1 MALLLAVGARGAGQ
15 SQQTVDASQRPP
27 LPEWMLDYL
36 PKTTE
41 ERAKAAFFDA
51 DGSSLLRLGIEALR
65 LSCGPG
71 MSGEPTPYLEF
82 TTQLA
87 CGDDAVVLGTPTRS
101 AVRINNRGTWLYTE
115 HEFHVRRWVYPALET
130 TTEIEV
136 LTHGGTL
143 NVGGQTT
150 TVSAGE
156 PLEARKEYLVFL
168 KRVPGTR
175 AFSLTRRGLIDT
187 DGWADRLQMAVLP
200 YELEHGDVPLDRF
213 IDDLAIAAGNC
224 RKPR

>member
-1 MALLLAVGARGAGQ
+1 
-15 SQQTVDASQRPP
+15 
-27 LPEWMLDYL
+27 MLDYL
-36 PKTTE
+36 PKTPE
-41 ERAKAAFFDA
+41 DRAKAAFFDA
-51 DGSSLLRLGIEALR
+51 DGPWLLRLGFNVTR
-65 LSCGPG
+65 TSCGG
-71 MSGEPTPYLEF
+71 GISDEPTPYQEF
-82 TTQLA
+82 ATGLA
-87 CGDDAVVLGTPTRS
+87 CGYDAVVLGTPTPS

-136 LTHGGTL
+136 LTNGGTL

-156 PLEARKEYLVFL
+156 PLEARKEYLIFL
-168 KRVPGTR
+168 KRVPGSR

-187 DGWADRLQMAVLP
+187 DGWTDRLQIAVLP
-200 YELEHGDVPLDRF
+200 YELQHGDVPFDRF
-213 IDDLAIAAGNC
+213 VDDLAIAAGRC